1 MKTFIEAGDLKPNEI
16 DVRSDEL
23 QSIFNKFETAQNELE
38 CSYGTDHPID
48 RRQFDDQ
55 YYYVKVRFNEFLHFI
70 LSPPRSR
77 QLTRQL
83 FFGP

>member
-1 MKTFIEAGDLKPNEI
+1 MDPSKDSQLVRQHGVTKILLTRMKTFIEAGDLKPNEI

-48 RRQFDDQ
+48 S
-55 YYYVKVRFNEFLHFI
+55 VVWW
-70 LSPPRSR
+70 
-77 QLTRQL
+77 
-83 FFGP
+83 

>member
-48 RRQFDDQ
+48 S
-55 YYYVKVRFNEFLHFI
+55 VVWW
-70 LSPPRSR
+70 
-77 QLTRQL
+77 
-83 FFGP
+83 